1 MNYRIPQVQA
11 KTLSRDFDEQL
22 DAVEQLYG
30 QPMHFSFDEKEVQEL
45 LEQEEFYPE
54 KQKRRIQEILLH
66 QRRKY
71 EYLFDK

>member
-1 MNYRIPQVQA
+1 
-11 KTLSRDFDEQL
+11 
-22 DAVEQLYG
+22 
-30 QPMHFSFDEKEVQEL
+30 MHFSFDEKEVEEL